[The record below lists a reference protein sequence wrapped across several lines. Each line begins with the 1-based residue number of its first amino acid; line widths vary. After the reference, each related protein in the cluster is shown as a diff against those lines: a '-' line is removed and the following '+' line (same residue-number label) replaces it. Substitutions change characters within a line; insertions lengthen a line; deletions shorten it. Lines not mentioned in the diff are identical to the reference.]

1 MKKSAF
7 MIAFIALTSIMNAQ
21 TFAAKASGG
30 FDANAGT
37 LTTESM
43 VIDGQSF
50 SIHET
55 DKGSKYIK
63 CLSPRTGNDYAVWIG
78 SETSHTHDGS
88 KVYQSKKGTYCVYKI
103 SSNTGN
109 PYPKWLD
116 MTE

>member
-1 MKKSAF
+1 MKKSVLV
-7 MIAFIALTSIMNAQ
+7 IALITLASIVNAQ

-55 DKGSKYIK
+55 GKGSKYIK

-88 KVYQSKKGTYCVYKI
+88 KVYQSKKGTYCVYKV
-103 SSNTGN
+103 SPSTGN